1 MISTVDKQLAITLI
15 VVTFV
20 VIAALLLVVLVGSTI
35 RQQRRYLRTR
45 QHLGGRLLTA
55 QDEERAAIAREL
67 HDDSVQRLI
76 ACATRLRASDAA
88 VALPV
93 ADELDRLVNDL
104 RGLARGIHPSIVD
117 HVGLGPALAELSAS
131 FAQRESMFVQYAGP
145 AVPDQL
151 SPGERLAFYRVA
163 QEALG
168 NVARHAGIDRA
179 RMQLSCEPRHTRLVI
194 EDDGKG
200 FDRRHVDTGPGIGI
214 SSMRERLAILGGV
227 LEVEGSPGSGT
238 RVIATLPRL
247 KAPP

>member
-1 MISTVDKQLAITLI
+1 MIPTVDKQLAITLI

-20 VIAALLLVVLVGSTI
+20 VIAALLLIVLVGSTI

-131 FAQRESMFVQYAGP
+131 FAQRESLFVEYAGP
-145 AVPDQL
+145 PVPDQL

-168 NVARHAGIDRA
+168 NVARHAGVDHA
-179 RMQLSCEPRHTRLVI
+179 RMQLSCEPRQTRLVI

-214 SSMRERLAILGGV
+214 SSMRERLAILGGA
-227 LEVEGSPGSGT
+227 LEMEGSPGSGT